1 METGFIYLAS
11 ASPRRA
17 ELLRQLGVTF
27 RVRPAALEEAI
38 SPGES
43 PAQYVART
51 AADKAVAVSG
61 QIAAEERAAVL
72 GADTIVVSDSEILG
86 KPTGPDAALAMLEQ
100 LSDRTHEVLSAVA
113 VTDGQRTETRL
124 CASKVR
130 FRATTPRERAAY
142 CATGEPLGKA
152 GGYGIQGFAAAFIER
167 LEGSYSA
174 VMGLP
179 LFETAE
185 LLARFALP
193 AWLRTAPQRRRNKS
207 L

>member
-17 ELLRQLGVTF
+17 ELLRQLGVDF
-27 RVRPAALEEAI
+27 RVQPADLDEAI
-38 SPGES
+38 APGET
-43 PAQYVART
+43 PEQYVERT
-51 AADKAVAVSG
+51 AAEKAAAVSVAT
-61 QIAAEERAAVL
+61 AAAPQRVAVL
-72 GADTIVVSDSEILG
+72 GADTIVVAERQILG
-86 KPTGPDAALAMLEQ
+86 KPVGRDAAMAMLAA
-100 LSDRTHEVLSAVA
+100 LSGRTHRVLSAVA
-113 VTDGQRTETRL
+113 VTDGATTQSRL

-130 FRATTPRERAAY
+130 FRTTTAQERAAY
-142 CATGEPLGKA
+142 CATAEPLDKA
-152 GGYGIQGFAAAFIER
+152 GAYGIQGFAAAFIER

-193 AWLRTAPQRRRNKS
+193 TWLHAVPE
-207 L
+207 

>member
-17 ELLRQLGVTF
+17 ELLRQLGVEF
-27 RVRPAALEEAI
+27 RVRPAELEEAI
-38 SPGES
+38 YPGET
-43 PAQYVART
+43 PEQFVERT
-51 AADKAVAVSG
+51 AAEKAVAVAG
-61 QIAAEERAAVL
+61 WVAADQHVAVL
-72 GADTIVVSDSEILG
+72 GADTIVVVDSQVLG
-86 KPTGPDAALAMLEQ
+86 KPAGPDAAMAMLEQ
-100 LSDRTHEVLSAVA
+100 LSGKTHDVLSAVA
-113 VTDGQRTETRL
+113 VTDGDRTETRL

-130 FRATTPRERAAY
+130 FRATTARERGAY
-142 CATGEPLGKA
+142 CATAEPLDKA
-152 GGYGIQGFAAAFIER
+152 GAYGIQGFAAAFIER

-193 AWLRTAPQRRRNKS
+193 AWLYAAQD
-207 L
+207 